1 VRHEAR
7 ARTVRP
13 RWLTIS
19 EGGMSSPAPSAGHV
33 FKCASVKLAVHE
45 QRDLNLSGQ
54 RRRTGF
60 LQE

>member
-1 VRHEAR
+1 
-7 ARTVRP
+7 
-13 RWLTIS
+13 
-19 EGGMSSPAPSAGHV
+19 MSSPSPSAAHV
-33 FKCASVKLAVHE
+33 FECASVKLAVHE